1 MDSNKRIQLVY
12 TCNKRDDVDTCEN
25 VSGHKK
31 LGRLGSFGGLGD
43 RFRGLMGLKVFAKQV
58 GFDFSIDWGGDG
70 FDSLYE
76 YPKYVHTLQDVE
88 VFNFLQNQK
97 TITYEIDNNLI
108 QFTKKVNRI
117 FICWFLKS
125 MYHKDSSLI
134 EQEFRNIYK
143 ALFIPTE
150 HLLNIVSTVI
160 GEKDELVGIQLRLGD
175 THMIKNWGG
184 NRIQTDNSDSDDKV
198 KTYILKILSNIK
210 KHLELTNN
218 NDNFIF
224 ITSDSYL
231 VFEIAC
237 QVWSKEQIFYNEEKI
252 VHIDKNND
260 CSDGSIKTYV
270 DHYILSRKTKVI
282 YGSMNSGYSRTAC
295 LASNHSNFYNIR
307 DFAKN
312 KKKKYQKKT
321 IDHIR
326 YWR

>member
-1 MDSNKRIQLVY
+1 MDSNERIQVVY
-12 TCNKRDDVDTCEN
+12 TCNKRNDVDTCEN

-31 LGRLGSFGGLGD
+31 LGRLRSFGGLGD

-58 GFDFSIDWGGDG
+58 GFDFSIDWGDDG

-76 YPKYVHTLQDVE
+76 YPKYVHTLHDVE
-88 VFNFLQNQK
+88 VFDFLQNQK

-125 MYHKDSSLI
+125 MYNTDSSVI

-143 ALFIPTE
+143 TLFIPTE

-160 GEKDELVGIQLRLGD
+160 GEKNDLVGIQLRLGD
-175 THMIKNWGG
+175 RLMIKKRGG

-198 KTYILKILSNIK
+198 NQYILKILSNIK

-224 ITSDSYL
+224 ITSDSCL

-237 QVWSKEQIFYNEEKI
+237 QVWSKEQILYNEEKI

-260 CSDGSIKTYV
+260 CSDGTIKTYV

-282 YGSMNSGYSRTAC
+282 YGSMKSGYSRTAC
-295 LASNHSNFYNIR
+295 LASNHSNFYNISEFVK
-307 DFAKN
+307 D
-312 KKKKYQKKT
+312 KKKKYRKST
-321 IDHIR
+321 INQIR